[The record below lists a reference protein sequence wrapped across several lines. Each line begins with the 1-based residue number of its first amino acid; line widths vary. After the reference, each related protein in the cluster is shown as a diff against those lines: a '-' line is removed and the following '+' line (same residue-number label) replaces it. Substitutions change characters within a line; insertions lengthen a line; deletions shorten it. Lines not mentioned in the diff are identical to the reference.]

1 MWYDKNTS
9 TRLSKLPKTVKCA
22 EKGWLLN
29 FDERDTSEIIAEG
42 YVPLTDNV
50 PVYDSAKQTIS
61 QSGIVVAGDGNS
73 ATIEYTVSDKA
84 LDDLKAAKKSEVY
97 AYYKRE
103 DLSHRQITFNNH
115 MIICRKSA
123 MESVARKAAAFTM
136 TNSAALEPVTWYF
149 DDGSSQDL
157 LSDDLKALQ
166 LVLEQRDQLLRDKR
180 KEKYDAVDALTT
192 ADDILAYDH
201 TANWL

>member
-1 MWYDKNTS
+1 
-9 TRLSKLPKTVKCA
+9 
-22 EKGWLLN
+22 
-29 FDERDTSEIIAEG
+29 
-42 YVPLTDNV
+42 
-50 PVYDSAKQTIS
+50 
-61 QSGIVVAGDGNS
+61 
-73 ATIEYTVSDKA
+73 
-84 LDDLKAAKKSEVY
+84 
-97 AYYKRE
+97 
-103 DLSHRQITFNNH
+103 
-115 MIICRKSA
+115 
-123 MESVARKAAAFTM
+123 MENVARKAAAFTM